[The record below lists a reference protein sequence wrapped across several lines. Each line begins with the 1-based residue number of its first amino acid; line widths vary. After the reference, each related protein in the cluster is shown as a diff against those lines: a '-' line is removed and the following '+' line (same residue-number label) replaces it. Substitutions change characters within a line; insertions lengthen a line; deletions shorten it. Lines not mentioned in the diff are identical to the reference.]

1 MVIVRICVALESTGI
16 NVVMFAYKLFILH
29 NARKTVSVTLPYY
42 TVIITLAFLYQL
54 SSGLSP
60 FFVLVSAMSALPAMK
75 SSCRYV
81 RAKRPVIAVYIGSMT
96 SKSVGKRM
104 SK

>member
-1 MVIVRICVALESTGI
+1 M
-16 NVVMFAYKLFILH
+16 ILDIY
-29 NARKTVSVTLPYY
+29 R
-42 TVIITLAFLYQL
+42 VIITLAFLYQPN
-54 SSGLSP
+54 SGLSP
-60 FFVLVSAMSALPAMK
+60 FFVLVSAISALPAIK

-81 RAKRPVIAVYIGSMT
+81 RAKRPVIAVYIGSIT

>member
-1 MVIVRICVALESTGI
+1 VIT
-16 NVVMFAYKLFILH
+16 F
-29 NARKTVSVTLPYY
+29 Y

-54 SSGLSP
+54 SNGLSP
-60 FFVLVSAMSALPAMK
+60 FFVVVSAISALPAMK
-75 SSCRYV
+75 SSCKYV
-81 RAKRPVIAVYIGSMT
+81 RAKRPVIVVYIGSMT

>member
-1 MVIVRICVALESTGI
+1 MHVLV
-16 NVVMFAYKLFILH
+16 FAYMVFVFH
-29 NARKTVSVTLPYY
+29 TGRQMMNATLSYH

-60 FFVLVSAMSALPAMK
+60 FFVLVSAMSALPAIK

>member
-1 MVIVRICVALESTGI
+1 
-16 NVVMFAYKLFILH
+16 MFAYVVFVLH
-29 NARKTVSVTLPYY
+29 IGRELVNVTLSYY

-60 FFVLVSAMSALPAMK
+60 FFVLVSAMSALPAIK

>member
-1 MVIVRICVALESTGI
+1 MERAGAGVNIVEECCNITCFLLTRVKHNYKVI
-16 NVVMFAYKLFILH
+16 M
-29 NARKTVSVTLPYY
+29 
-42 TVIITLAFLYQL
+42 TLAFLYQL
-54 SSGLSP
+54 KSGLSP
-60 FFVLVSAMSALPAMK
+60 FFVLVSAISALPAMK

-81 RAKRPVIAVYIGSMT
+81 RAKRPVIAVYMGSIT

>member
-1 MVIVRICVALESTGI
+1 MYYISLPVGNVALYS
-16 NVVMFAYKLFILH
+16 
-29 NARKTVSVTLPYY
+29 Y
-42 TVIITLAFLYQL
+42 TVIMTLAFLYQL

-60 FFVLVSAMSALPAMK
+60 FFVFVSAIFALPAIK

-81 RAKRPVIAVYIGSMT
+81 RAKRPVMAVYIGSIT

>member
-1 MVIVRICVALESTGI
+1 MSTVRICVAPQGASIMDIFMFGQLVSMRTTCDATG
-16 NVVMFAYKLFILH
+16 NVVCI
-29 NARKTVSVTLPYY
+29 Y
-42 TVIITLAFLYQL
+42 TVIMTLAFLYQL
-54 SSGLSP
+54 NSGLSP
-60 FFVLVSAMSALPAMK
+60 FFVLVSAMFALPAMK

-81 RAKRPVIAVYIGSMT
+81 RAKRPVIAVYMGSMT